1 MIRIDSITTH
11 TLSQNNSNNRENKQ
25 MDFAAL
31 LMAEAAKTATQSK
44 ETLDQDKSAS
54 GLDLSQAEQVV
65 EQNARE
71 ELLRILQMSPA
82 ERIRYQMLQE
92 MGLTEEALAAMP
104 FEERMKIEAMIE
116 EEIERQLA
124 GGSKGPEGIQEI
136 AQQGTNL

>member
-1 MIRIDSITTH
+1 MIRIDSITTQ

-31 LMAEAAKTATQSK
+31 LMEEAAKTATQSK
-44 ETLDQDKSAS
+44 ETLEQDKSAS

-136 AQQGTNL
+136 AQQGTTL

>member
-1 MIRIDSITTH
+1 MIRIDSLTTH
-11 TLSQNNSNNRENKQ
+11 TFSQSKSSHENKQ
-25 MDFAAL
+25 IDFAAL
-31 LMAEAAKTATQSK
+31 LMEEAAKTATQSK
-44 ETLDQDKSAS
+44 ETLEQDKAAS
-54 GLDLSQAEQVV
+54 SLDFSQAEQVV

-92 MGLTEEALAAMP
+92 MGLTEDALAAMP

-124 GGSKGPEGIQEI
+124 GGSKGSEGIQEI
-136 AQQGTNL
+136 AQQGKTL